1 MNFFIEKPKV
11 LYLLLLLI
19 PYGWYMFSRFAR
31 IVKNLGRQK
40 ALVKDENLL
49 SKYKVNFSLR
59 TVFRMLAWVM
69 IVLAY
74 AGLSW
79 GTNFI
84 PVQKNGRAVSMVF
97 DISYS
102 MEAKDG
108 PGEITRLQAAAAYAG
123 RLLDNIPNTS
133 VSVVLAKG
141 DGVVAVPLTEDTESV
156 RSILTVLS
164 PTMMTS
170 QGSSLGKGIETAIT
184 SFPPQSAQSDYIWLF
199 TDGEETDSALQLALT
214 QAAKYGIPVA
224 IIGFGSERESTVLAG
239 DRSTKV
245 KTALR
250 AASIQETIEAV
261 KKRTFSQSGSI
272 LMPDLFYVDASEVGS
287 ANKLLSS
294 LLKKSGNPITSSGD
308 LANEETS
315 TVYEL
320 QTVDRHNI
328 FLIFAVV
335 FIAISFIFGELQITL
350 PKRKKLEAEA
360 ALAIFSIFLT
370 GCSAQRIKDGS
381 KILEGRLN
389 WNRKDYQEAVA
400 DFMDVEQ
407 NAGDR
412 GDLEIQQ
419 YALYGLATTYLMQ
432 NENSS
437 AQTRY
442 EQINPDAP
450 DEIRFSVLYNSGII
464 EHRNGNYSAAAEFFK
479 QALLIKSSDVDAKIN
494 LELSLKEATAHANAQ
509 EAQLT
514 PISENTDE
522 ISTMENAMYTT
533 IRENEQQQWK
543 NRQQE
548 SESSGLDY

>member
-1 MNFFIEKPKV
+1 MNFFIERPKS

-19 PYGWYMFSRFAR
+19 PYGWYMFSRFSK

-40 ALVKDENLL
+40 TLVKDENLL
-49 SKYKVNFSLR
+49 SKYKMNFTLR
-59 TVFRMLAWVM
+59 TVFRMLSWVM

-74 AGLSW
+74 SGLSW

-84 PVQKNGRAVSMVF
+84 PVQKNGRAISMVF

-108 PGEITRLQAAAAYAG
+108 PGEITRLQAAAAYAD

-141 DGVVAVPLTEDTESV
+141 DGVVAVPLTEDMESV
-156 RSILTVLS
+156 RSILTALS
-164 PTMMTS
+164 PTLMTS
-170 QGSSLGKGIETAIT
+170 QGSSLGKGIDAAIS
-184 SFPPQSAQSDYIWLF
+184 SFPSQSAQSDYIWLF
-199 TDGEETDSALQLALT
+199 TDGEETDSSLQTSLA

-239 DRSTKV
+239 DGSTKV

-250 AASIQETIEAV
+250 SSAIQEIIEAV
-261 KKRTFSQSGSI
+261 KKRMFSQSGSV

-287 ANKLLSS
+287 ANRLLSS
-294 LLKKSGNPITSSGD
+294 LLKKNGSPMVGSAD
-308 LANEETS
+308 LLNDETS

-335 FIAISFIFGELQITL
+335 FIVISFIFGELRITL
-350 PKRKKLEAEA
+350 PKRKKVEQEA
-360 ALAIFSIFLT
+360 AVMALSLIFT
-370 GCSAQRIKDGS
+370 GCSAQHIKDGS

-407 NAGDR
+407 SAGSR
-412 GDLEIQQ
+412 GDLAVQQ

-432 NENSS
+432 NENS
-437 AQTRY
+437 AARTRY
-442 EQINPDAP
+442 EEITPDAP

-464 EHRNGNYSAAAEFFK
+464 EHRNGNYSSAAEFFK
-479 QALLIKSSDVDAKIN
+479 QALLIKSNDVDAKIN
-494 LELSLKEATAHANAQ
+494 LELSLREATAHANAQ

-514 PISENTDE
+514 PVSENTDE

-533 IRENEQQQWK
+533 IREKEQQQWK

-548 SESSGLDY
+548 PESSGLDY